1 MKNSALTKII
11 TVIIISLL
19 FPILSYTIYQV
30 VQTDKNEQLIYSI
43 YDRQLDSILFSVNQ
57 HCWDIFSTWSA
68 ELASI
73 LSTYPDDKARQKIQL
88 QKYVQRNPSVLGA
101 FLHFKNHQEVDVF
114 KERYTLPESF
124 RSPKLFRQKLQMIVD
139 SAKTQLAPI
148 LRRAREGYIKPLAF
162 TWEKNGGP
170 EITLLLFPYFNES
183 QKSGGTYLIG
193 IFIDNM
199 EYINDIVA
207 RKFTAMNDGE
217 LVFAVREKDTG
228 VLHYFSE
235 ETDLE
240 QFEKSEDLWIIPNLE
255 IQIKVR
261 GTTLNQI
268 SKKRAQTNLTFLIVV
283 NTVLLLGVFYVLRNV
298 WHEMTLARMKTDFV
312 ANVSHELRT
321 PLALIRMFAETLEL
335 DRVPSEDKKRAYYR
349 SIVGESSR
357 LTQLINNILD
367 FSKIESN
374 KKEYKLEPAD
384 LSRLVRQTL
393 EMYSFHLEQKG
404 FQVTLDADSVLP
416 EIRID
421 TEAIKQSLV
430 NLLDNAVKF
439 STDDKSIKVS
449 VHRHNQKVVVS
460 VQDCGIGIA
469 ESEQKKIFE
478 KFYRVES
485 SLVHNTKGSGLGL
498 NLVKKIMD
506 IHNGQVTVE
515 SSPGKGSTFSL
526 IFPINT
532 NGA

>member
-19 FPILSYTIYQV
+19 VPILSYTIYQV

-73 LSTYPDDKARQKIQL
+73 LSTYPDDEERQKIQL
-88 QKYVQRNPSVLGA
+88 QKYVQRNPAVLGA
-101 FLHFKNHQEVDVF
+101 FLHFENQEVNVF
-114 KERYTLPESF
+114 KERTVLPESF
-124 RSPKLFRQKLQMIVD
+124 RSRELFRQKLLMIID

-148 LRRAREGYIKPLAF
+148 LRRAKEGYIKPLAYA
-162 TWEKNGGP
+162 WEKSGGQ

-183 QKSGGTYLIG
+183 QESGRTWLMG
-193 IFIDNM
+193 IFIDNI

-207 RKFTAMNDGE
+207 RKFMAMNDGE

-228 VLHYFSE
+228 VLHYFTEESNSE
-235 ETDLE
+235 K
-240 QFEKSEDLWIIPNLE
+240 FEKSEDLWIIPNLE

-268 SKKRAQTNLTFLIVV
+268 SQKRARTNLTFLIVV

-335 DRVPSEDKKRAYYR
+335 GRVPSDEKKRAYYR

-367 FSKIESN
+367 FSKIESH

-384 LSRLVRQTL
+384 LSRLVRKTL
-393 EMYSFHLEQKG
+393 EMYAFHLEQKG
-404 FQVTLDADSVLP
+404 FQVSLDADSDVP
-416 EIRID
+416 EIKID

-439 STDDKSIKVS
+439 STENKNIE
-449 VHRHNQKVVVS
+449 VS
-460 VQDCGIGIA
+460 VQRHDQKIIVSIHDHGIGIP
-469 ESEQKKIFE
+469 ESEHKKIFE

-506 IHNGQVTVE
+506 IHNGQITVE

-532 NGA
+532 NGV